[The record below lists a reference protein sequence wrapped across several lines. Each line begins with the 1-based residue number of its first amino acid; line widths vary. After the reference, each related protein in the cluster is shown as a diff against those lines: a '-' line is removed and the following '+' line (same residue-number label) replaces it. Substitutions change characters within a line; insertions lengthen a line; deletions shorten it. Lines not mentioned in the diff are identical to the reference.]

1 MKSLKHNDGV
11 AEMQAQNIRFKY
23 TNNALEVRR
32 LDLEGGD
39 VLVIVGE
46 PDMASYEWVLIKE
59 GDAVAN
65 SNGGYGWAAVAMRDG
80 LAFYTGASDE

>member
-1 MKSLKHNDGV
+1 MKSLKHSDGV

-46 PDMASYEWVLIKE
+46 PDMASYEWVLIKGGE
-59 GDAVAN
+59 VAKH
-65 SNGGYGWAAVAMRDG
+65 SDDGYGWELSALRDG
-80 LAFYTGASDE
+80 IAWYTGGQ

>member
-1 MKSLKHNDGV
+1 MEHNDG
-11 AEMQAQNIRFKY
+11 ANEMQAQNIQFKY
-23 TNNALEVRR
+23 VRNEAEVMR
-32 LDLEGGD
+32 LDLGGGD
-39 VLVIVGE
+39 VLVVRGD
-46 PDMASYEWVLIKE
+46 PNNAGYDWVLTKD

>member
-1 MKSLKHNDGV
+1 MKSLEHNDGV

-46 PDMASYEWVLIKE
+46 PDMASYEWVLIKGGE
-59 GDAVAN
+59 VAKH
-65 SNGGYGWAAVAMRDG
+65 SDDGYGWELSALRDG
-80 LAFYTGASDE
+80 IAWYTGGQ

>member
-1 MKSLKHNDGV
+1 
-11 AEMQAQNIRFKY
+11 MQAENIQFKY
-23 TNNALEVRR
+23 TQNVAEVMR
-32 LDLEGGD
+32 LDLDGGD
-39 VLVIVGE
+39 VLVIRGE
-46 PDMASYEWVLIKE
+46 PDMASYEWVLIKD

>member
-1 MKSLKHNDGV
+1 
-11 AEMQAQNIRFKY
+11 MQAQNIQFKY
-23 TNNALEVRR
+23 ARNVAEVMR
-32 LDLEGGD
+32 LDLGGD
-39 VLVIVGE
+39 VLTVRGD
-46 PDMASYEWVLIKE
+46 PDNGSYEWVLVKE

>member
-11 AEMQAQNIRFKY
+11 TEMQAQNIRFKY
-23 TNNALEVRR
+23 TNNVEEVRR

-46 PDMASYEWVLIKE
+46 PDMGSYEWVLIKGGE
-59 GDAVAN
+59 VAKH
-65 SNGGYGWAAVAMRDG
+65 SDDGYGWELSALRDG
-80 LAFYTGASDE
+80 IAWYTGGQ

>member
-46 PDMASYEWVLIKE
+46 PDMASYEWVIIKGGE
-59 GDAVAN
+59 VAKH
-65 SNGGYGWAAVAMRDG
+65 SDDGYGWELSALRDG
-80 LAFYTGASDE
+80 IAWYTGGQ

>member
-11 AEMQAQNIRFKY
+11 SEMQAQNIRFKY

-46 PDMASYEWVLIKE
+46 PDMASYEWVLIKGGE
-59 GDAVAN
+59 VAKH
-65 SNGGYGWAAVAMRDG
+65 SDDGYGWELSALRDG
-80 LAFYTGASDE
+80 IAWYTGGQ

>member
-1 MKSLKHNDGV
+1 MKLLKHNDGV

-46 PDMASYEWVLIKE
+46 PDMASYEWVLIKGGE
-59 GDAVAN
+59 VAKH
-65 SNGGYGWAAVAMRDG
+65 SDDGYGWELSALRDG
-80 LAFYTGASDE
+80 IAWYTGGQ